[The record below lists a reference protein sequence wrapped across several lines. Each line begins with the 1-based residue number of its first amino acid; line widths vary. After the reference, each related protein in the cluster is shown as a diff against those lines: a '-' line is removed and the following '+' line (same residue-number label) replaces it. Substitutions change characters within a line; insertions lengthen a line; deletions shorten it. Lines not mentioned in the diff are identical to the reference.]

1 MGFGDY
7 LKRIGRW
14 VIKGIP
20 ENHIYVQ
27 TTSIKSG
34 EILKG
39 KNVIVTGG
47 GSGIGKAIAEKFLF
61 EGANVVITGRN
72 KDKLAEA
79 IKQFNNPNAKMC
91 VCDISDMDSIS
102 RAKKEIP
109 SIFNSK
115 VDIIVNNAGVW
126 KSCNIKTATID
137 DWDMIFNINLKG
149 SYFFTKAFL
158 EDVRS
163 GGCILMIGSEN
174 AIIYETAP
182 YGMSKAALHH
192 MTRGLAKELFAERIR
207 VNAIAP
213 SPTVS
218 DINPK
223 SKEGDLQ
230 RGNGFRV
237 LLAEEIAEI
246 ACFVVSSAAQCING
260 QVIFCD
266 EGNSI
271 R

>member
-1 MGFGDY
+1 MRGGDY
-7 LKRIGRW
+7 IKRIGRW

-47 GSGIGKAIAEKFLF
+47 GSGIGKAITEKFLS
-61 EGANVVITGRN
+61 EGANVVIIGRN
-72 KDKLAEA
+72 KEKLNSMIEQYNKVK
-79 IKQFNNPNAKMC
+79 IC
-91 VCDISDMDSIS
+91 TCDISDMESIS
-102 RAKKEIP
+102 KAKKEIR
-109 SIFNSK
+109 SIFNEK

-126 KSCNIKTATID
+126 KNCTIKTATID

-158 EDVRS
+158 EDVQS

-174 AIIYETAP
+174 AIIYETNP
-182 YGMSKAALHH
+182 YGMAKAALHH
-192 MTRGLAKELFAERIR
+192 MTRGLAKELFADRIR

-230 RGNGFRV
+230 RGNGYRV

-266 EGNSI
+266 EGNSL

>member
-1 MGFGDY
+1 MRGGDY
-7 LKRIGRW
+7 IKRIGRW

-47 GSGIGKAIAEKFLF
+47 GSGIGKAITEKFLS
-61 EGANVVITGRN
+61 EGANVVIIGRN
-72 KDKLAEA
+72 KEKLNSMMEQYKKVK
-79 IKQFNNPNAKMC
+79 IC
-91 VCDISDMDSIS
+91 TCDISDMESIS
-102 RAKKEIP
+102 KAKKEIR
-109 SIFNSK
+109 SIFNEK

-126 KSCNIKTATID
+126 KNCNIKTATID

-174 AIIYETAP
+174 AIIYETNP
-182 YGMSKAALHH
+182 YGMAKAALHH
-192 MTRGLAKELFAERIR
+192 MTRGLAKELFADRIR

-230 RGNGFRV
+230 RGNGYRV

-266 EGNSI
+266 EGNSL